1 MTIFIIAMALIVV
14 MILIEIPVAF
24 AFGIGAMGFTLA
36 TGNDLTFLIPHGYKT
51 ASSFALLALPLFIFA
66 GLLMAEGGISDRLLN
81 FINSMVGR
89 IKGGLGAVTVLTC
102 ALFGAISGSSSA
114 AIAAVGQ
121 IMIPRMVREGYPAGH
136 ATALV
141 ACSSVLALLIPPSIP
156 MIIFS
161 ITGGISVG
169 AAFLST
175 IVPGIL
181 LAIVYCLLNI
191 WFLRH
196 NPNVEVDEPLPFKQT
211 VKGILNTGNKAVFA
225 LLMPLIILGAIYSGI
240 ATPTEAA
247 AIAVIYAI
255 PVGLF
260 IYKGMTLSNLGSI
273 TIKAVTMTG
282 SIMAVLFFLFIM
294 SRAMILEQIPKEI
307 AEAMLQ
313 ISDNKYVILLL
324 INLLLLLIGMIVD
337 DISGSVLAAIIFLP
351 IITELGIDPIHF
363 AAVVGVNLGL
373 GNVSPPCAPMLYMA
387 GGIAK
392 LSLDK
397 YFIPTIKFLCFGHLP
412 MVLIVT
418 FIPEISL
425 FLPELLLGYVPASPI
440 N

>member
-1 MTIFIIAMALIVV
+1 MTLFLISMLIVV
-14 MILIEIPVAF
+14 ILILIEIPVAF
-24 AFGIGAMGFTLA
+24 AFGIGAILFTYT
-36 TGNDLTFLIPHGYKT
+36 TGNDISFLIPHGFKT

-66 GLLMAEGGISDRLLN
+66 GLLMAEGGISERLLN
-81 FINSMVGR
+81 FVNSLVGR

-121 IMIPRMVREGYPAGH
+121 IMIPRMIREGYPPGH

-156 MIIFS
+156 MIVFS
-161 ITGGISVG
+161 ITGGLSVG

-175 IVPGIL
+175 IIPGIML
-181 LAIVYCLLNI
+181 TVIYCALNI
-191 WFLRH
+191 WFLRD
-196 NPNVEVDEPLPFKQT
+196 NPDIKVDPPLPFKAAAKE
-211 VKGILNTGNKAVFA
+211 VAKTGYNAIFA

-260 IYKGMTLSNLGSI
+260 IYKGMSLSNLGAV
-273 TIKAVTMTG
+273 TVRAVTMTG

-294 SRAMILEQIPKEI
+294 SRAMILEQVPRDL
-307 AEAMLQ
+307 AEALLQ
-313 ISDNKYVILLL
+313 VSDNKYILLFL
-324 INLLLLLIGMIVD
+324 INILLLLIGMIVD

-351 IITELGIDPIHF
+351 IINQLGIDPIHF

-387 GGIAK
+387 GGVGK

-397 YFIPTIKFLCFGHLP
+397 YIKPTLKFLCLGHLP
-412 MVLIVT
+412 MVFLVT
-418 FIPEISL
+418 FVPELSL
-425 FLPELLLGYVPASPI
+425 FLPKLLLGY
-440 N
+440 

>member
-1 MTIFIIAMALIVV
+1 MTLFLLSMLVV
-14 MILIEIPVAF
+14 VVLILIEIPVAF
-24 AFGIGAMGFTLA
+24 AFGIGAVLFA
-36 TGNDLTFLIPHGYKT
+36 WITGNNISFLIPHGFKT
-51 ASSFALLALPLFIFA
+51 ASGFALLALPLFIFA
-66 GLLMAEGGISDRLLN
+66 GLLMAEGGISERLLN
-81 FINSMVGR
+81 FVNSFVGR

-121 IMIPRMVREGYPAGH
+121 IMIPRMIREGYPEGH

-156 MIIFS
+156 MIVFS
-161 ITGGISVG
+161 ITGGLSVG

-175 IVPGIL
+175 IIPGIL
-181 LAIVYCLLNI
+181 LTLLYCVLNI
-191 WFLRH
+191 WFLKD
-196 NPNVEVDEPLPFKQT
+196 NPNIKVDAPLPFKQAA
-211 VKGILNTGNKAVFA
+211 KGVVTSGYHSIFA
-225 LLMPLIILGAIYSGI
+225 LLMPLLILGAIYSGI

-260 IYKGMTLSNLGSI
+260 IYKGMSIQSLGSV
-273 TIKAVTMTG
+273 TIRAVTMTG

-294 SRAMILEQIPKEI
+294 SRALILEPVPKEL
-307 AEAMLQ
+307 AEALLSF
-313 ISDNKYVILLL
+313 SDNKYVILLL
-324 INLLLLLIGMIVD
+324 INVLLLLIGMIVD

-351 IITELGIDPIHF
+351 IINELGIDPIHF

-387 GGIAK
+387 GGVSK

-397 YFIPTIKFLCFGHLP
+397 YLKPTLKFLCFGHLP
-412 MVLIVT
+412 MVFIVT
-418 FIPEISL
+418 FIPELSL
-425 FLPELLLGYVPASPI
+425 FLPNLLLG

>member
-1 MTIFIIAMALIVV
+1 MTLFLISMLIVIV
-14 MILIEIPVAF
+14 LILIEIPVAF
-24 AFGIGAMGFTLA
+24 AFGIGAVLFAFT
-36 TGNDLTFLIPHGYKT
+36 TGNNISFLIPHGFKT
-51 ASSFALLALPLFIFA
+51 ASGFALLALPLFIFA
-66 GLLMAEGGISDRLLN
+66 GLLMAEGGISERLLN
-81 FINSMVGR
+81 FVNSIVGR

-156 MIIFS
+156 MIVFS
-161 ITGGISVG
+161 ITGGLSVG

-175 IVPGIL
+175 IIPGIL
-181 LAIVYCLLNI
+181 LTLLYCGLNI
-191 WFLRH
+191 WFLRN
-196 NPNVEVDEPLPFKQT
+196 NPDIQVDPPLPFKQAAKGV
-211 VKGILNTGNKAVFA
+211 VKTGYSAAFA

-260 IYKGMTLSNLGSI
+260 IYKGMSLSSLGAV
-273 TIKAVTMTG
+273 TIRAVTMTG

-294 SRAMILEQIPKEI
+294 SRAMILEQVPRDL
-307 AEAMLQ
+307 AQALLQ
-313 ISDNKYVILLL
+313 VSDNKYVILLL
-324 INLLLLLIGMIVD
+324 INVLLLLIGMIVD

-351 IITELGIDPIHF
+351 IINELGIDPIHF

-387 GGIAK
+387 GGVSK
-392 LSLDK
+392 LSLDR
-397 YFIPTIKFLCFGHLP
+397 YITPTLKFLCFGHLP
-412 MVLIVT
+412 MVFLVT
-418 FIPEISL
+418 FVPELSL
-425 FLPELLLGYVPASPI
+425 FLPKLLIGY
-440 N
+440 

>member
-1 MTIFIIAMALIVV
+1 MILFLIAMLVIITL
-14 MILIEIPVAF
+14 ILIEIPVAF
-24 AFGIGAMGFTLA
+24 AFGIGAVLFAFM
-36 TGNDLTFLIPHGYKT
+36 TGNDISFLVPHGYKT

-66 GLLMAEGGISDRLLN
+66 GLLMAEGGISERLLN
-81 FINSMVGR
+81 FVNSFVGR

-121 IMIPRMVREGYPAGH
+121 IMIPRMVSEGYPPGH

-156 MIIFS
+156 MIVFS

-175 IVPGIL
+175 IIPGIML
-181 LAIVYCLLNI
+181 TVIYCLLNI
-191 WFLRH
+191 WFLR
-196 NPNVEVDEPLPFKQT
+196 NDTQIKVDPPLPFKQAA
-211 VKGILNTGNKAVFA
+211 KAVAVSGYNAAFA

-260 IYKGMTLSNLGSI
+260 IYKGMTLKSLGAV
-273 TIKAVTMTG
+273 TVRAVTMTG

-294 SRAMILEQIPKEI
+294 SRAMILEQVPRDL
-307 AEAMLQ
+307 ANALLQ
-313 ISDNKYVILLL
+313 ISDNKYVLLLL

-351 IITELGIDPIHF
+351 IINALGIDPIHF

-387 GGIAK
+387 GGVSK
-392 LSLDK
+392 LSLDR
-397 YFIPTIKFLCFGHLP
+397 YITPTLKFLCFGHLP
-412 MVLIVT
+412 MVFLVT
-418 FIPEISL
+418 FVPEISL
-425 FLPELLLGYVPASPI
+425 FLPKLLMGY
-440 N
+440 

>member
-1 MTIFIIAMALIVV
+1 MTLFLLAMLVV
-14 MILIEIPVAF
+14 VILILIEIPVAF
-24 AFGIGAMGFTLA
+24 AFGIGALLFAFT
-36 TGNDLTFLIPHGYKT
+36 TGNNISFLIPHGFKT
-51 ASSFALLALPLFIFA
+51 ASGFALLALPLFIFA
-66 GLLMAEGGISDRLLN
+66 GLLMAEGGISERLLN
-81 FINSMVGR
+81 FVNSLVGR

-121 IMIPRMVREGYPAGH
+121 IMIPRMVREGYPEGH

-156 MIIFS
+156 MIVFS
-161 ITGGISVG
+161 ITGGLSVG

-175 IVPGIL
+175 IIPGIL
-181 LAIVYCLLNI
+181 LTILYCLLNI
-191 WFLRH
+191 WFLRK
-196 NPNVEVDEPLPFKQT
+196 NPDIKVDPPLPMKEAA
-211 VKGILNTGNKAVFA
+211 KGVLSTGWSAFFA

-255 PVGLF
+255 PVGLL
-260 IYKGMTLSNLGSI
+260 IYRGMSLRSLGSV
-273 TIKAVTMTG
+273 TVRAVTMTG

-294 SRAMILEQIPKEI
+294 SRAMILEQVPRDL
-307 AEAMLQ
+307 AAALLQ
-313 ISDNKYVILLL
+313 ISENKYILLLL

-351 IITELGIDPIHF
+351 IINELGIDPIHF

-387 GGIAK
+387 GGVSK
-392 LSLDK
+392 LSLDRYIK
-397 YFIPTIKFLCFGHLP
+397 PTLIFLCLGHLP
-412 MVLIVT
+412 MVFLVT
-418 FIPEISL
+418 FVPELPL
-425 FLPELLLGYVPASPI
+425 FLPELLLGY
-440 N
+440 

>member
-1 MTIFIIAMALIVV
+1 MTIFLMSMAIIVIL
-14 MILIEIPVAF
+14 ILIEVPVAF
-24 AFGIGAMGFTLA
+24 SFGIGAMIFTFA
-36 TGNDLTFLIPHGYKT
+36 TGNDISFLIPHGFKT
-51 ASSFALLALPLFIFA
+51 ASGFALLALPLFIFA
-66 GLLMAEGGISDRLLN
+66 GLLMAEGGISERLLN
-81 FINSMVGR
+81 FINAMIGR
-89 IKGGLGAVTVLTC
+89 VKGGLGAVTVLTC

-121 IMIPRMVREGYPAGH
+121 IMIPRMIKEGYPAGH

-175 IVPGIL
+175 IIPGIL
-181 LAIVYCLLNI
+181 LALLYCVLNI
-191 WFLRH
+191 LFLRH
-196 NPNVEVDEPLPFKQT
+196 NPNIKVEKSLPAKQ
-211 VKGILNTGNKAVFA
+211 VIKNVAKTGNKAIFA
-225 LLMPLIILGAIYSGI
+225 MLMPMIILGAIYSGI

-260 IYKGMTLSNLGSI
+260 IYKGLTLRSLGEV
-273 TIKAVTMTG
+273 TVRAVTMTG

-294 SRAMILEQIPKEI
+294 SRAMILEQIPKEL
-307 AEAMLQ
+307 ASAMLQ
-313 ISDNKYVILLL
+313 VSDNKYFILLM

-351 IITELGIDPIHF
+351 VITQLGIDPIHF
-363 AAVVGVNLGL
+363 AAIVGVNLGL

-387 GGIAK
+387 GGVSK

-397 YFIPTIKFLCFGHLP
+397 YFFPTLKFLSLGHLP
-412 MVLIVT
+412 IVLIVT
-418 FIPEISL
+418 FIPELSL
-425 FLPELLLGYVPASPI
+425 FLPKLLLGY
-440 N
+440 

>member
-1 MTIFIIAMALIVV
+1 MILFLIAMLLIVIL
-14 MILIEIPVAF
+14 ILIEIPVAF
-24 AFGIGAMGFTLA
+24 AFGIGAFLFAFA
-36 TGNDLTFLIPHGYKT
+36 TGNDISFLLPHGFKT
-51 ASSFALLALPLFIFA
+51 SSSFALLALPLFIFA
-66 GLLMAEGGISDRLLN
+66 GLLMAAGGISERLLT
-81 FINSMVGR
+81 FVNSFVGR

-121 IMIPRMVREGYPAGH
+121 IMIPRMVREGYPPGH

-156 MIIFS
+156 MIVFS
-161 ITGGISVG
+161 ITAGISVG

-175 IVPGIL
+175 IIPGIVL
-181 LAIVYCLLNI
+181 TIVYCGLNI
-191 WFLRH
+191 WFLR
-196 NPNVEVDEPLPFKQT
+196 NDTQIKIDPPLPFKQAAKE
-211 VKGILNTGNKAVFA
+211 VAVSGYNAIFA

-260 IYKGMTLSNLGSI
+260 IYKGMTLKSLGAV
-273 TIKAVTMTG
+273 TVRAVTMTG

-294 SRAMILEQIPKEI
+294 SRAMILEQVPQDI
-307 AEAMLQ
+307 ASSLLQ
-313 ISDNKYVILLL
+313 VSDNKYVLLLL

-351 IITELGIDPIHF
+351 IVNALGIDPIHF
-363 AAVVGVNLGL
+363 AAIVGVNLGL
-373 GNVSPPCAPMLYMA
+373 GNVSPPCSPMLYMA
-387 GGIAK
+387 GGVSK
-392 LSLDK
+392 LSLDR
-397 YFIPTIKFLCFGHLP
+397 YIVPTLKFLCLGHLP
-412 MVLIVT
+412 VVFLVT
-418 FIPEISL
+418 FIPEIAL
-425 FLPELLLGYVPASPI
+425 FLPKLLMGY
-440 N
+440 

>member
-1 MTIFIIAMALIVV
+1 MTLFLLSMLVV
-14 MILIEIPVAF
+14 VVLILIEIPVAF
-24 AFGIGAMGFTLA
+24 AFGIGAVLFA
-36 TGNDLTFLIPHGYKT
+36 WITGNNISFLIPHGFKT
-51 ASSFALLALPLFIFA
+51 ASGFALLALPLFIFA
-66 GLLMAEGGISDRLLN
+66 GLLMAEGGISERLLN
-81 FINSMVGR
+81 FVNSFVGR

-121 IMIPRMVREGYPAGH
+121 IMIPRMIREGYPEGH

-156 MIIFS
+156 MIVFS
-161 ITGGISVG
+161 ITGGLSVG

-175 IVPGIL
+175 IIPGIL
-181 LAIVYCLLNI
+181 LTLLYCVLNI
-191 WFLRH
+191 WFLKD
-196 NPNVEVDEPLPFKQT
+196 NPNIKVDAPLPLKQAA
-211 VKGILNTGNKAVFA
+211 KGVVISGYHSIFA
-225 LLMPLIILGAIYSGI
+225 LLMPLLILGAIYSGI

-260 IYKGMTLSNLGSI
+260 IYKGMSIQSLGSV
-273 TIKAVTMTG
+273 TIRAVTMTG

-294 SRAMILEQIPKEI
+294 SRAMILEQVPKEL
-307 AEAMLQ
+307 AEALLSF
-313 ISDNKYVILLL
+313 SDNKYVILLL
-324 INLLLLLIGMIVD
+324 INVLLLLIGMIVD

-351 IITELGIDPIHF
+351 IINELGVDPIHF

-387 GGIAK
+387 GGVSK

-397 YFIPTIKFLCFGHLP
+397 YLKPTLKFLCFGHLP
-412 MVLIVT
+412 MVFIVT
-418 FIPEISL
+418 FIPELSL
-425 FLPELLLGYVPASPI
+425 FLPNLLLG

>member
-1 MTIFIIAMALIVV
+1 MTLFLIAMLVV
-14 MILIEIPVAF
+14 VVLILIEIPVAF
-24 AFGIGAMGFTLA
+24 AFGIGAILFAYT
-36 TGNDLTFLIPHGYKT
+36 TGNNISFLIPHGFKT
-51 ASSFALLALPLFIFA
+51 ASGFALLALPLFIFA
-66 GLLMAEGGISDRLLN
+66 GLLMAEGGISERLLN
-81 FINSMVGR
+81 FVNAFVGR

-156 MIIFS
+156 MIVFS
-161 ITGGISVG
+161 ITGGLSVG

-175 IVPGIL
+175 IIPGIL
-181 LAIVYCLLNI
+181 LTLIYCGLNI
-191 WFLRH
+191 WFLRD
-196 NPNVEVDEPLPFKQT
+196 NPNIKVEAPLPIKQAT
-211 VKGILNTGNKAVFA
+211 INIAKSGYHAAFA

-260 IYKGMTLSNLGSI
+260 IYKGLSLRNLGAV
-273 TIKAVTMTG
+273 TVRAVTMTG

-294 SRAMILEQIPKEI
+294 SRAMIMEQVPKEL
-307 AEAMLQ
+307 AEALLGF
-313 ISDNKYVILLL
+313 SDNKLVILFL
-324 INLLLLLIGMIVD
+324 INILLLLIGMIVD

-351 IITELGIDPIHF
+351 IINQLSIDPIHF

-387 GGIAK
+387 GGVGK

-397 YFIPTIKFLCFGHLP
+397 YITPTLKFLCLGHLP
-412 MVLIVT
+412 IVFLVT
-418 FIPEISL
+418 FVPELSL
-425 FLPELLLGYVPASPI
+425 FLPRLLLGY
-440 N
+440 

>member
-1 MTIFIIAMALIVV
+1 MILFLLAMLIIVALILV
-14 MILIEIPVAF
+14 EIPVAF
-24 AFGIGAMGFTLA
+24 AFGIGAMLFVFS
-36 TGNDLTFLIPHGYKT
+36 TGNDISFLIPHGFKT
-51 ASSFALLALPLFIFA
+51 ASGFALLALPLFILA
-66 GLLMAEGGISDRLLN
+66 GLLMAEGGISERLLN
-81 FINSMVGR
+81 FVNSLVGR

-121 IMIPRMVREGYPAGH
+121 IMIPRMVREGYPEGH

-161 ITGGISVG
+161 ITGGLSVG

-175 IVPGIL
+175 IIPGIL
-181 LAIVYCLLNI
+181 LTLIYCALNI
-191 WFLRH
+191 WFLKD
-196 NPNVEVDEPLPFKQT
+196 NPDIQTSPAVPFKTAAKQ
-211 VKGILNTGNKAVFA
+211 VAVSGYKALFA

-255 PVGLF
+255 PVGLL
-260 IYKGMTLSNLGSI
+260 IYKGLSLRSLGSV
-273 TIKAVTMTG
+273 TIRAVTMTG

-294 SRAMILEQIPKEI
+294 SRAMILEQIPKEL
-307 AEAMLQ
+307 AETLLQ
-313 ISDNKYVILLL
+313 ISENKYVILLL

-351 IITELGIDPIHF
+351 VVNALGIDPIHF
-363 AAVVGVNLGL
+363 AAIVGVNLGL

-387 GGIAK
+387 GGVSK
-392 LSLDK
+392 LSLDR
-397 YFIPTIKFLCFGHLP
+397 YLTPTLKFLCLGHLP
-412 MVLIVT
+412 MVLLVT
-418 FIPEISL
+418 FIPELSL
-425 FLPELLLGYVPASPI
+425 FLPKLLLGY
-440 N
+440 

>member
-1 MTIFIIAMALIVV
+1 MTLFLIAMLVV
-14 MILIEIPVAF
+14 VVLILIEIPVAF
-24 AFGIGAMGFTLA
+24 AFGIGAVLFAYT
-36 TGNDLTFLIPHGYKT
+36 TGNNISFLIPHGFKT
-51 ASSFALLALPLFIFA
+51 ASGFALLALPLFIFA
-66 GLLMAEGGISDRLLN
+66 GLLMAEGGISERLLN
-81 FINSMVGR
+81 FVNAFVGR

-156 MIIFS
+156 MIVFS
-161 ITGGISVG
+161 ITGGLSVG

-175 IVPGIL
+175 IIPGIL
-181 LAIVYCLLNI
+181 LTLIYCGLNI
-191 WFLRH
+191 WFLRD
-196 NPNVEVDEPLPFKQT
+196 NPNIKVEAPLPIKQAT
-211 VKGILNTGNKAVFA
+211 INIAKSGYHAAFA

-260 IYKGMTLSNLGSI
+260 VYKGLSLRSLGAV
-273 TIKAVTMTG
+273 TVRAVTMTG

-294 SRAMILEQIPKEI
+294 SRAMIMEQVPKEL
-307 AEAMLQ
+307 AEALLGF
-313 ISDNKYVILLL
+313 SDNKLVILFL
-324 INLLLLLIGMIVD
+324 INILLLLIGMIVD

-351 IITELGIDPIHF
+351 IINQLGIDPIHF

-387 GGIAK
+387 GGVGK

-397 YFIPTIKFLCFGHLP
+397 YITPTLKFLCLGHLP
-412 MVLIVT
+412 IVFLVT
-418 FIPEISL
+418 FVPELSL
-425 FLPELLLGYVPASPI
+425 FLPRLLLGY
-440 N
+440 

>member
-1 MTIFIIAMALIVV
+1 MTLFLIAMLVV
-14 MILIEIPVAF
+14 VVLILIEIPVAF
-24 AFGIGAMGFTLA
+24 AFGIGAVLFAYT
-36 TGNDLTFLIPHGYKT
+36 TGNNISFLIPHGFKT
-51 ASSFALLALPLFIFA
+51 ASGFALLALPLFIFA
-66 GLLMAEGGISDRLLN
+66 GLLMAEGGISERLLN
-81 FINSMVGR
+81 FVNAFVGR

-156 MIIFS
+156 MIVFS
-161 ITGGISVG
+161 ITGGLSVG

-175 IVPGIL
+175 IIPGIL
-181 LAIVYCLLNI
+181 LTLIYCGLNI
-191 WFLRH
+191 WFLRD
-196 NPNVEVDEPLPFKQT
+196 NPNIKVEAPLPIKQAT
-211 VKGILNTGNKAVFA
+211 INIAKSGYHAAFA

-260 IYKGMTLSNLGSI
+260 IYKGLSLRSLGAV
-273 TIKAVTMTG
+273 TVRAVTMTG

-294 SRAMILEQIPKEI
+294 SRAMIMEQVPKEL
-307 AEAMLQ
+307 AEALLGF
-313 ISDNKYVILLL
+313 SDNKLGILFL
-324 INLLLLLIGMIVD
+324 INILLLLIGMIVD

-351 IITELGIDPIHF
+351 IINQLGIDPIHF

-387 GGIAK
+387 GGVGK

-397 YFIPTIKFLCFGHLP
+397 YLTPTLKFLYLGHLP
-412 MVLIVT
+412 IVFLVT
-418 FIPEISL
+418 FVPELSL
-425 FLPELLLGYVPASPI
+425 FLPRLLLGY
-440 N
+440 